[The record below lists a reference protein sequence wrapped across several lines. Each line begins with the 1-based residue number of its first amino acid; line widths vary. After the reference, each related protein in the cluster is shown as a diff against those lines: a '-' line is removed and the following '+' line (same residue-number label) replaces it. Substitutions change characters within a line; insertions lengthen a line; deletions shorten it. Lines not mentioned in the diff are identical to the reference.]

1 MKGNTMARVNGI
13 KREVKRLTRHLEDFI
28 SFRDLK
34 MNPEQHEGN
43 ENRIQILEKRLAELK
58 K

>member
-1 MKGNTMARVNGI
+1 MARVNGI